1 MKNANKGLADYSVP
15 LTMKLKVKY
24 SLLEIPINLEGMY
37 YFKEPDKHKLK
48 VNKAPSYL
56 SKYPQIFGWS
66 LPDPGD
72 FTSKVRECP
81 DGNKECMLVKLVPI
95 MGKGD
100 LLKVEMW
107 VNKTTFLSPRQ
118 VYYYRDGGKITL
130 ELTYRAVSSFHLF
143 DQVQSSLEFPRMSL
157 NAHAD
162 ALYGDYSI
170 NKGLD
175 DSIFAEEKK

>member
-15 LTMKLKVKY
+15 LTMKVKVKY

-37 YFKEPDKHKLK
+37 YYKEPDKHKLK

-66 LPDPGD
+66 LPDPRD
-72 FTSKVRECP
+72 FTSVIKECP
-81 DGNKECMLVKLVPI
+81 DGNRECMLVKLIPI

-107 VNKTTFLSPRQ
+107 VNRTSFLSPRQ

-130 ELTYRAVSSFHLF
+130 ELTYRTIDSFHLF
-143 DQVQSSLEFPRMSL
+143 DQVQSSLEFPKMSL
-157 NAHAD
+157 NARAD

-175 DSIFAEEKK
+175 DSIFTEK